1 MIYLFLSILASS
13 FIFLI
18 FNQFNRFGVNNF
30 KAIVVNYGT
39 AGLLGLLLSK
49 GQNWEVLLQ
58 TEVLMSIALLAVLF
72 ISLFNVMAKT
82 TQVNGA
88 SVAVIS
94 NKLSVVIPFV
104 FAILFLHEELTSFKV
119 LGLTFAMVG
128 VFFSLFKSGQNWKKS
143 FILPIT
149 LFIGSG
155 LLDGI
160 LKWNQ
165 TSYLEGDEMM
175 SFSSAIFFSA
185 YFLGS
190 LYMLFTKKGVPTKV
204 DLRWGVLLGIVNF
217 FSIYLIML
225 VLEVFEGNS
234 SMAFPINNLSV
245 VLLTTMLSFLL
256 LKEKLEKKNWMGIGL
271 AVVGIFIL
279 GLEHFL
285 IA

>member
-104 FAILFLHEELTSFKV
+104 FAILFLHE
-119 LGLTFAMVG
+119 
-128 VFFSLFKSGQNWKKS
+128 N
-143 FILPIT
+143 
-149 LFIGSG
+149 
-155 LLDGI
+155 
-160 LKWNQ
+160 
-165 TSYLEGDEMM
+165 
-175 SFSSAIFFSA
+175 
-185 YFLGS
+185 
-190 LYMLFTKKGVPTKV
+190 
-204 DLRWGVLLGIVNF
+204 
-217 FSIYLIML
+217 
-225 VLEVFEGNS
+225 
-234 SMAFPINNLSV
+234 
-245 VLLTTMLSFLL
+245 
-256 LKEKLEKKNWMGIGL
+256 
-271 AVVGIFIL
+271 
-279 GLEHFL
+279 
-285 IA
+285 